1 MDVGNDRPK
10 LARTPTFKDLVTL
23 CQHLNGAGVRY
34 VVIGGLAVIH
44 YGFPR
49 GTGDID
55 LLVDPSPENV
65 ERIKT
70 ALAYLPDGA
79 VRDLRADDV
88 AQYTIV
94 RVADEIVVDLL
105 GRACEVTYE
114 RAQDHIEKQIVGDTH
129 IPYLTVPW
137 LLQTKLG
144 DRPKDTEDRRFLEAL
159 LRLREREP
167 GSTD

>member
-10 LARTPTFKDLVTL
+10 LARTPTFEDLVTL
-23 CQHLNGAGVRY
+23 CQHLNDAGVRY
-34 VVIGGLAVIH
+34 IVIGGLAVIH

-70 ALAYLPDGA
+70 ALLYLPDQA

-105 GRACEVTYE
+105 ARACEVTYE
-114 RAQDHIEKQIVGDTH
+114 KAQNYIEKQVVGDTH
-129 IPYLTVPW
+129 IPYLAVPW
-137 LLQTKLG
+137 LIQTKLG
-144 DRPKDTEDRRFLEAL
+144 DRPKDAQDRRFLETL
-159 LRLREREP
+159 LRLKEQREDS
-167 GSTD
+167 GD